1 MEKENKII
9 CKQVSSMLS
18 LYIDNK
24 ISFNERIQ
32 IKEHLTNCPDCRKKY
47 MYLKSLIQN
56 LQESYKQ
63 VMELSAR
70 KQKQKNFSIREH
82 QKFMSQISPYVDNEL
97 TGDENFEFRKY
108 LMKSKTAQ
116 KELKNTY
123 IVQKHL
129 KYAYNNICKKT
140 PQEISCNVIKQLTE
154 PKNIFDSVI
163 LQQIFTMKTAKIA
176 ILAGLIFI
184 CGYEF
189 KQYDTPLKQSTEHK
203 TEQITG
209 SVSKPFAGDYP
220 EYKYEFDTMGNEQN
234 DIAAEQR

>member
-1 MEKENKII
+1 METNPECKKII
-9 CKQVSSMLS
+9 SLLS
-18 LYIDNK
+18 LYVDNK
-24 ISFNERIQ
+24 VTYHERMFVE
-32 IKEHLTNCPDCRKKY
+32 EHLAFCPECYQKY
-47 MYLKSLIQN
+47 MYLKQLIYSLKD
-56 LQESYKQ
+56 SYRK
-63 VMELSAR
+63 VMEMAVSR
-70 KQKQKNFSIREH
+70 QKNETFSIREH
-82 QKFMSQISPYVDNEL
+82 EKFLENLSPYIDNEL
-97 TGDENFEFRKY
+97 QQPESYEFRKY

-203 TEQITG
+203 IEQITD